1 MSKEPHNTGPLPRP
15 SHCLEDSIGLSV
27 SVKAKIEA
35 VGLTRIPLKYFKPQ
49 RDFQVL
55 SFDTQLSKVFKG
67 IPVLQLLRF

>member
-1 MSKEPHNTGPLPRP
+1 MSEEPYNTGPLPSP

-27 SVKAKIEA
+27 SVKAKVEA
-35 VGLTRIPLKYFKPQ
+35 IGLTQIPLKYFKPQ

-67 IPVLQLLRF
+67 IPVLQRLRF